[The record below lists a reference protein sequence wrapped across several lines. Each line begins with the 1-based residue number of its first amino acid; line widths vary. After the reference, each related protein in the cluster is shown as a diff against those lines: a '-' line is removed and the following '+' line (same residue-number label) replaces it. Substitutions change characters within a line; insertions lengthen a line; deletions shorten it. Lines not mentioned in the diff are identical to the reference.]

1 MGSAWVWLNLRT
13 RLLEVVAVLFAL
25 ATLPP
30 SLVESVVLELAP
42 LRVCSLVTPRMEPS
56 TWHLNRALAAYP
68 HDQDCLIG

>member
-13 RLLEVVAVLFAL
+13 GLLEVVAVLFAL

-42 LRVCSLVTPRMEPS
+42 LRVGQLGNTENGSIRM
-56 TWHLNRALAAYP
+56 ALK
-68 HDQDCLIG
+68 